1 MATTQRG
8 KYHKGT
14 YGRDEVQLVV
24 FIFVSTYTSHCPKI
38 KIKKLHELATSP
50 PPQKLLTQPSVR
62 KSNTVNKIVKKK
74 LYTKQ
79 PLTTDMDQKGGSGSP
94 LISTTLDLV
103 ENG

>member
-24 FIFVSTYTSHCPKI
+24 FIHVSPDTSHCPKI
-38 KIKKLHELATSP
+38 KIKKFHELATSP
-50 PPQKLLTQPSVR
+50 PPQKLLNQPSVM
-62 KSNTVNKIVKKK
+62 KSNTVNKILEKKC
-74 LYTKQ
+74 TKQ
-79 PLTTDMDQKGGSGSP
+79 PLTTDMDEKGGSGSP